1 MTQQERRGWFI
12 VASLFIILLLVFGGG
27 YDTVPVLLPALLK
40 GFPHWSRQRVS
51 ILPSVLAASA
61 GISVLPVGWMIDRVE
76 ARIVMALGA
85 LSVAGAFLIA
95 SRSNSLTPLIFVYLL
110 AGVGI
115 AAGTVLPGALVLA
128 NWFNERRGMA
138 MGIAISGSTVG
149 GMVMTLVGGYAIARW
164 GWRAAYLTLGLP
176 MLIIAVPLILL
187 SIRSRPPGAVKMT
200 VAQAAETL
208 EGFESGPAL
217 RTRSFWLI
225 VIAQFCFAFAATGT
239 AIHMVAHLEGL
250 GYSSSRAALA
260 MSLIFG
266 FAALGKV
273 IMGFM
278 ADRLTARNTLGL
290 CFIVQAIGTALV
302 FLAANP
308 VIVVLFVTVYG
319 LTVAAP
325 LMLLPL
331 VTAESL
337 GLKRFGFIAGMTGLA
352 QTFGAAVGPLVTG
365 RVFDVTGSY
374 TAAFELFIMINLIGA
389 AAAFACR
396 SYTVER
402 TRRVRT
408 AASPAPA

>member
-51 ILPSVLAASA
+51 ILPSMLAASA
-61 GISVLPVGWMIDRVE
+61 GISVLPVGWLIDRVE

-85 LSVAGAFLIA
+85 LSVGGAFLIA
-95 SRSNSLTPLIFVYLL
+95 SRSNSLTPMIIVYLL
-110 AGVGI
+110 VGVGI

-128 NWFNERRGMA
+128 NWFNARRGMA
-138 MGIAISGSTVG
+138 MGIANSGSTAG
-149 GMVMTLVGGYAIARW
+149 GMVMTLVAGYAITHW

-187 SIRSRPPGAVKMT
+187 SIRSRPPGAVKLT

-217 RTRSFWLI
+217 HTRSFWLI

-260 MSLIFG
+260 MSLIYG

-278 ADRLTARNTLGL
+278 ADRLTARTTLGL

-308 VIVVLFVTVYG
+308 VIVVLFVIVYG

-352 QTFGAAVGPLVTG
+352 QTFGAAVGPLVAG
-365 RVFDVTGSY
+365 RVFDVMGSY

-396 SYTVER
+396 SYAVER

-408 AASPAPA
+408 TTAPATA

>member
-1 MTQQERRGWFI
+1 MTHQERRGWFI

-61 GISVLPVGWMIDRVE
+61 GISVLPVGWLIDRVE
-76 ARIVMALGA
+76 ARIVMAVGA
-85 LSVAGAFLIA
+85 LAVGGAFLIA
-95 SRSNSLTPLIFVYLL
+95 SQSNSLTPMIFVYLL
-110 AGVGI
+110 VGVGI
-115 AAGTVLPGALVLA
+115 AAGTILPGALVLA
-128 NWFNERRGMA
+128 NWFNARRGMA
-138 MGIAISGSTVG
+138 MGIANSGSTAG
-149 GMVMTLVGGYAIARW
+149 GMVMTLVAGYAIVRW
-164 GWRAAYLTLGLP
+164 GWRGAYLTLGLP

-187 SIRSRPPGAVKMT
+187 SIRSRPPGAIKMT

-208 EGFESGPAL
+208 EGFESGPAM

-260 MSLIFG
+260 MSLIYG
-266 FAALGKV
+266 FATIGKV
-273 IMGFM
+273 VMGFM

-290 CFIVQAIGTALV
+290 CFIVQAVGTALV

-308 VIVVLFVTVYG
+308 VIVVLFVIVYG

-352 QTFGAAVGPLVTG
+352 QTFGAAIGPLVAG
-365 RVFDVTGSY
+365 RIFDVMGSY

-396 SYTVER
+396 SYSAER
-402 TRRVRT
+402 TRRVS
-408 AASPAPA
+408 AAPSPAPA